1 MVESRE
7 TEGRINEARNVYRD
21 VAARGAQLFFLLNSL
36 GKMHAFY
43 QFSLNSFVVSR
54 VLQYMAWGR
63 ELHKSVNPHDSCS
76 VQSPAL
82 CYSRSSMCACSP
94 KGAWSPPWPVQD
106 VFERGI
112 DTTPGGRRRPAPD
125 AAARRRTSLHDLVQ
139 RRQTQQAGRY
149 EDVMDAARRSTSH
162 GLPRASHAG
171 GSRLTALGDHAG
183 TAGSNRESVIG
194 DATLASA
201 MSRVS
206 HAGGPR
212 MSVLGGG
219 HGSRH
224 SGGPGHLGRLEE
236 PPVEELTPE
245 QLEARLAALL
255 ETCTFTVFAHTQR
268 GMFDRDKLVF
278 TTLLTTQTLLK
289 ACGLG
294 RFGNQGRLG
303 RAKVQL
309 CLPTPLLVWIA
320 GHHRLTPAPPFLL
333 QNGTID
339 AREMEHLVRGCSSVW
354 HTYSRDIPA
363 CPLRHCPAG
372 LAILKI

>member
-1 MVESRE
+1 M
-7 TEGRINEARNVYRD
+7 
-21 VAARGAQLFFLLNSL
+21 
-36 GKMHAFY
+36 
-43 QFSLNSFVVSR
+43 
-54 VLQYMAWGR
+54 
-63 ELHKSVNPHDSCS
+63 
-76 VQSPAL
+76 
-82 CYSRSSMCACSP
+82 
-94 KGAWSPPWPVQD
+94 QD

-112 DTTPGGRRRPAPD
+112 DTTPGGRRRLAPD

-171 GSRLTALGDHAG
+171 GSRLTALGDHSG
-183 TAGSNRESVIG
+183 PAGSNRESVIG

-206 HAGGPR
+206 HAGDPR

-224 SGGPGHLGRLEE
+224 SGGPGNLGRLEE
-236 PPVEELTPE
+236 PPEEELTPE

-278 TTLLTTQTLLK
+278 TTLLTTQILLK
-289 ACGLG
+289 AFGLG
-294 RFGNQGRLG
+294 RLG
-303 RAKVQL
+303 SWGQTWGKSGA
-309 CLPTPLLVWIA
+309 TLLAHPIA
-320 GHHRLTPAPPFLL
+320 GVGSRSSQDHLRSTLSAAERHHRCT
-333 QNGTID
+333 
-339 AREMEHLVRGCSSVW
+339 
-354 HTYSRDIPA
+354 RDGA
-363 CPLRHCPAG
+363 SGEQLFEG
-372 LAILKI
+372 LAYRQAAGTCLHAPCGSALRPCLFWEGH